1 LQLLGHAGLE
11 NGAEALE
18 DFVEGGDGFSGE
30 LSGFVEFDTG
40 LVGVFEP
47 AGLIGGEFV
56 EAVAEG
62 LVFAFAEVGFGEGF
76 VGEEI
81 KEVVSEDEAVAGF
94 VAGVTKGFKAGDGAD
109 PGHEVG
115 VGLELAEFAPGD
127 EGGFLK
133 DIVDIFPGGEKGAEE
148 ATESGFV
155 SHEEANEGFVGFRGG
170 RGGHKGI
177 LPMEGGFG
185 QVVF

>member
-1 LQLLGHAGLE
+1 ME
-11 NGAEALE
+11 NGAKALE

-30 LSGFVEFDTG
+30 LGGFMKFDAG
-40 LVGVFEP
+40 LVGEVEV
-47 AGLIGGEFV
+47 AGLVGGEFV

-81 KEVVSEDEAVAGF
+81 KEVVVEDEAVPGLGAAVAEGF
-94 VAGVTKGFKAGDGAD
+94 EAGDGAD

-115 VGLELAEFAPGD
+115 VGFELAEFAPGD
-127 EGGFLK
+127 EGGFLE
-133 DIVDIFPGGEKGAEE
+133 DIVDVFPSGKEGAEE

-155 SHEEANEGFVGFRGG
+155 SHEEANEGFVGFGGG
-170 RGGHKGI
+170 RGGH
-177 LPMEGGFG
+177 
-185 QVVF
+185 